1 MATIQQYNIK
11 KNNKNQQISQHNHKK
26 PTILIKTFSIRA
38 SVTHMH
44 GHPMPARYSRLMFD
58 FVFYWFSFFHQMFR
72 KLVQESGVKGQTFM
86 SNWHNQCVQI
96 KLLESLTFTTSCA
109 HNVKTQ
115 LENLVLQNFNLLHW
129 RVVILCVARNIPLL
143 YSCINDQEFQRNSM
157 KHLSTVQFRN

>member
-1 MATIQQYNIK
+1 
-11 KNNKNQQISQHNHKK
+11 
-26 PTILIKTFSIRA
+26 
-38 SVTHMH
+38 
-44 GHPMPARYSRLMFD
+44 MPARYSRLMFD

-129 RVVILCVARNIPLL
+129 RVVILCVAIEKFHYYILASMIKNFKEIQWNISQLF
-143 YSCINDQEFQRNSM
+143 SSWI
-157 KHLSTVQFRN
+157 KHLIDVLVKRIPVAILAEAKP